1 MNRRTALLAVL
12 CWLVPAISFAGSLP
26 QNYVV
31 KEHSYLWRADGNSGT
46 QGTGSI
52 VNYPT
57 LTSGTASATLS
68 QVTTSGVP
76 AIPTASGTL
85 PGTGS
90 FIKVDASG
98 GASGGNIDISL
109 NITAISQESLGN
121 FGLWFYDPVG
131 GNTDITGVT
140 FYTVNNS
147 GFTKFF
153 IYNAAGANNGAT
165 GRTKGWN
172 LLSWQRGDQTTTGG
186 SYTHAE
192 TTSRLMLRVSLGV
205 NKSATFYI
213 GDVIYG
219 YYTKPQIMVWAA
231 DNGAGAYDTMFPYMA
246 ARNIPGSYM
255 PTTDYLAAPNVNQI
269 TVAELNEMQAAGWTI
284 VPHQTIGTALTSM
297 TESEMR
303 AEIDEVLAVHQ
314 SYGWTF
320 KDFYYPAGGAG
331 NDLSNQVMA
340 AYGIRYGNN
349 TNTGNLQKSQ
359 PLYGGT
365 INPYRM
371 WSYTA
376 DGKTFSEVETAIN
389 HAIKY
394 GGSLGLLWH
403 DGDGS
408 DEAVFKS
415 SMNLL
420 YRLRE
425 ANVVDLVNYDTFFK
439 RFSSPRKAR

>member
-31 KEHSYLWRADGNSGT
+31 KEHSYLWRADGNTAT

-57 LTSGTASATLS
+57 ITSGTASAILS

-219 YYTKPQIMVWAA
+219 YYTKPQIMVWSA
-231 DNGAGAYDTMFPYMA
+231 DNGDGAYDTMFPYMQ
-246 ARNIPGSYM
+246 ARGIPGSYA
-255 PTTDYLAAPNVNQI
+255 PTTDYLPAPNGSQI
-269 TVAELNEMQAAGWTI
+269 TVAELLEMQAAGWSI
-284 VPHQTIGTALTSM
+284 IPHQTIGTALTSM
-297 TESEMR
+297 SQSEME
-303 AEIDEVLAVHQ
+303 AEIDEVLAVHA
-314 SYGWTF
+314 SYGFTYREM
-320 KDFYYPAGGAG
+320 YYPAGGAT
-331 NDLSNQVMA
+331 NDTANAVMA
-340 AYGIRYGNN
+340 SRGIRYANN
-349 TNTGNLQKSQ
+349 ANTGNLQKSM
-359 PLYGGT
+359 PLYGGL
-365 INPYRM
+365 INPFRL

-376 DGKTFSEVETAIN
+376 DGKTFSEVRTAID

-394 GGSLGLLWH
+394 GGYLRILWH
-403 DGDGS
+403 DGDGA
-408 DEAVFKS
+408 DEAHFKS
-415 SMNLL
+415 SMDYL

-425 ANVVDLVNYDTFFK
+425 ANVIDLNSDQTFFT
-439 RFSSPRKAR
+439 RFTSPRKAR

>member
-1 MNRRTALLAVL
+1 M
-12 CWLVPAISFAGSLP
+12 SLP

-31 KEHSYLWRADGNSGT
+31 KEHSYIWRADGSSAT

-68 QVTTSGVP
+68 QVTTADVP
-76 AIPTASGTL
+76 AIPNASGTL
-85 PGTGS
+85 PGSGS
-90 FIKVDASG
+90 FIKVVASG
-98 GASGGNIDISL
+98 GASGGNIDVSL

-121 FGLWFYDPVG
+121 FGLYFYDPVG

-153 IYNAAGANNGAT
+153 IYNAAGANAGAT
-165 GRTKGWN
+165 GRTKGWS

-186 SYTHAE
+186 GYTHAE

-213 GDVIYG
+213 GDVLYG

-231 DNGAGAYDTMFPYMA
+231 DNGAGAYDTMFPYMQV
-246 ARNIPGSYM
+246 RNIPGSYM
-255 PTTDYLAAPNVNQI
+255 PTTDYLASPNVNQI
-269 TVAELNEMQAAGWTI
+269 TVPELNEMNAAGWTI

-297 TESEMR
+297 TEAEMR
-303 AEIDEVLAVHQ
+303 AEIEEVLAVHA

-331 NDLSNQVMA
+331 NDTSNTVMA
-340 AYGIRYGNN
+340 SYGIKYGNN
-349 TNTGNLQKSQ
+349 ANTGNLQKSQ

-376 DGKTFSEVETAIN
+376 DGKTFAEVRAAID

-394 GGSLGLLWH
+394 GGSLAILWH
-403 DGDGS
+403 DGDGT
-408 DEAVFKS
+408 DEAAFKAS
-415 SMNLL
+415 IDYL

-425 ANVVDLVNYDTFFK
+425 ANVVDIVNYETFFT
-439 RFSSPRKAR
+439 RFSNPRKAR

>member
-1 MNRRTALLAVL
+1 M
-12 CWLVPAISFAGSLP
+12 SSLP
-26 QNYVV
+26 QSYVA
-31 KEHSYLWRADGNSGT
+31 KEHSYLWRADGSSAT

-68 QVTTSGVP
+68 QVTTADVP
-76 AIPTASGTL
+76 TIPNASGTL
-85 PGTGS
+85 PGSGS

-98 GASGGNIDISL
+98 GASGGNIDVSL

-140 FYTVNNS
+140 FYTVNNA

-153 IYNAAGANNGAT
+153 IYNANVTTAGAT

-186 SYTHAE
+186 GYTHAE

-231 DNGAGAYDTMFPYMA
+231 DNGAGAYDTMFPYMQ
-246 ARNIPGSYM
+246 ARNISGSYM
-255 PTTDYLAAPNVNQI
+255 PTTDYLPSPTGSQI
-269 TVAELNEMQAAGWTI
+269 TVAELQEMQANGWTI

-297 TESEMR
+297 TEAEIR
-303 AEIDEVLAVHQ
+303 AEIEEVFAVHQ
-314 SYGWTF
+314 SYGFTYR
-320 KDFYYPAGGAG
+320 DMYYPAGGA
-331 NDLSNQVMA
+331 SNELADAVMA
-340 AYGIRYGNN
+340 SYGIRYANN
-349 TNTGNLQKSQ
+349 SNTTNGQKSK
-359 PLYGGT
+359 PLYGGM
-365 INPYRM
+365 INPLNL

-376 DGKTFSEVETAIN
+376 DGKTAGEVATAIN
-389 HAIKY
+389 HAVTY
-394 GGSLGLLWH
+394 GGYLGILWH
-403 DGDGS
+403 DGSGA
-408 DEAVFKS
+408 DEATFKA
-415 SMNLL
+415 SMDYL

-425 ANVVDLVNYDTFFK
+425 ANIIDLVSYQTFFT
-439 RFSSPRKAR
+439 RFANPRKAR